1 MVDIATGYS
10 ALTAAFEIAKGIK
23 NIDDRVKL
31 NAAVIELQEKILSAQ
46 QAATDAKARMQEMAQ
61 TIESY
66 EDWKK
71 VAARYR
77 LKDFGASTF
86 AYELIP
92 QHADGEPVHR
102 ICPRCFEDR
111 RRSVLQF
118 AFQTSTKQDKYS
130 CPACGTEYLFGHHDT
145 GTWNRPH
152 RDNEWF

>member
-1 MVDIATGYS
+1 MDIATGYS
-10 ALTAAFEIAKGIK
+10 ALTAAFEIAKGLK

-46 QAATDAKARMQEMAQ
+46 QAATEAKSRMQEMERR
-61 TIESY
+61 IESY

-71 VAARYR
+71 IAARYR

-92 QHADGEPVHR
+92 EHADGEPTHR

-111 RRSVLQF
+111 KRSVLQF
-118 AFQTSTKQDKYS
+118 AFRTASHQDKYS
-130 CPACGTEYLFGHHDT
+130 CPSCGIEYLFGHQDT
-145 GTWNRPH
+145 SSWNRPH
-152 RDNEWF
+152 RDSDWL